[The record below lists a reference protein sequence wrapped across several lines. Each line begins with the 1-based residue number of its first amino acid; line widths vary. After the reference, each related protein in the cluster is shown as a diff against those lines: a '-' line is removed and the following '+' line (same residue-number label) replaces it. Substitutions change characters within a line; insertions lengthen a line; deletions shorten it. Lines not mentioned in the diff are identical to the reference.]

1 MIGRDLTHT
10 FKLET
15 SPRVNFEV
23 DKDNS
28 QTLLDLEPTTYWNT
42 PSNYAR

>member
-10 FKLET
+10 SKLET

-23 DKDNS
+23 DKDNP
-28 QTLLDLEPTTYWNT
+28 QILLGLEPTTYWNT
-42 PSNYAR
+42 PSYYAR